1 MASLVIPVTDY
12 SGENSTITFPVAD
25 AITDLQIT
33 SLFNAAAGM
42 SLGNFGQ
49 SKLVI
54 AADKDAG
61 PGGNA
66 ANKFAQRE
74 MKWLCRY
81 HDTTTL
87 KKHTMEIPAS
97 DAALLT
103 GNTDFADLAAGN
115 GLTFYTEFNA
125 QVRAPDTGNNVVLDS
140 AELVGR
146 NL

>member
-1 MASLVIPVTDY
+1 MATLVIPVTDY
-12 SGENSTITFPVAD
+12 SKESSTITFPVAD

-33 SLFNAAAGM
+33 SLFNAADGM
-42 SLGNFGQ
+42 SLGSFGQ
-49 SKLVI
+49 SKLNTSVS
-54 AADKDAG
+54 KDAG
-61 PGGNA
+61 PGGFP

-81 HDTTTL
+81 HDGTTL
-87 KKHTMEIPAS
+87 KEYSLEIPAG

-103 GNTDFADLAAGN
+103 NNTDFADLAAGA
-115 GLTFYTEFNA
+115 GLTFKTEFE
-125 QVRAPDTGNNVVLDS
+125 VSIRASLTGNTVILDS

>member
-1 MASLVIPVTDY
+1 MATLSIPVTDY

-33 SLFNAAAGM
+33 SLFGAADGM
-42 SLGNFGQ
+42 SIGNFGQ
-49 SKLVI
+49 SKLII

-74 MKWLCRY
+74 MKFLCRY
-81 HDTTTL
+81 HDGTTL
-87 KKHTMEIPAS
+87 KKHTLELPAA

-115 GLTFYTEFNA
+115 GLTFKTEFEVS
-125 QVRAPDTGNNVVLDS
+125 VRAPDTGNTVILDS
-140 AELVGR
+140 VELVGR